1 MAGHPNVGDRHA
13 FRWPNMIDR
22 YIRLLV
28 FPPKL
33 DGLGADLE
41 RYRVM
46 RVFDASLDTL
56 RAPHSSG

>member
-1 MAGHPNVGDRHA
+1 
-13 FRWPNMIDR
+13 MIDR

-41 RYRVM
+41 RYREM